1 MDNNLNNN
9 NNVELNSKNED
20 KINKLAENP
29 EVRKLVKDILE
40 KIARKKRYK
49 KNSIEMLQELQK
61 NLKEI
66 LQKDK
71 ENEKDDLENKNI

>member
-71 ENEKDDLENKNI
+71 EIEKDDLENKNI